1 MEKRKM
7 SVAFFVLCAFFLLS
21 FATASALAEKIRI
34 KKEGQEIFVF
44 SANGTKAKSGSLSVR
59 IRQNGDKAVL
69 HVNGQRYAMKQKENK
84 YKLRSP
90 GGRVLLK
97 VKVKPGKIRIYLNE
111 DDLNSWSLKANDDRT
126 RFKVRKGEKM
136 VGKIKFYPEKKKVKV
151 KKDDGGE
158 CCRVKTDRLRAAAV
172 VCLMDE
178 LSEIERLLLFSILC
192 IAGL

>member
-44 SANGTKAKSGSLSVR
+44 SANGTNAESGSLSVK

-90 GGRVLLK
+90 EGRVLLK
-97 VKVKPGKIRIYLNE
+97 VKVESQKIRIYLNE
-111 DDLNSWSLKANDDRT
+111 DDLNSWSLKPDDDRI
-126 RFKVRKGEKM
+126 RFKVRKGEKTI
-136 VGKIKFYPEKKKVKV
+136 GKIKFYPEKNKIKVKN
-151 KKDDGGE
+151 GNGEE
-158 CCRVKTDRLRAAAV
+158 CCRMKADRLRAAAV

-178 LSEIERLLLFSILC
+178 LSETEKLLLFSMLC